1 MYGQLNALRRVYA
14 WRSKRKAGSYMKLF
28 LAALCTA
35 VVLVLVFLPK
45 DRGQSTDYPKDQVI
59 ITKPESRATQVAP
72 AAAQAKERKPKPES
86 EADKKARERFESL
99 VRQSVRRAYAQ
110 STQEKLWRSGI
121 ECKVQTRGPHE
132 TTLYLQYA
140 LAGDSFRFQF
150 GEGFVGP
157 YTAELREMGFTK
169 VEVSDGFS
177 YGWVWTL

>member
-1 MYGQLNALRRVYA
+1 
-14 WRSKRKAGSYMKLF
+14 MKPF
-28 LAALCTA
+28 LAALFT
-35 VVLVLVFLPK
+35 VGLLILVFAPK
-45 DRGQSTDYPKDQVI
+45 NQDQPKDQVV
-59 ITKPESRATQVAP
+59 TKPEPKPATRMGELDARMATLATQP
-72 AAAQAKERKPKPES
+72 AVQEPTPKPES
-86 EADKKARERFESL
+86 ALDRKARERSESL
-99 VRQSVRRAYAQ
+99 VRQSVRRVYAQ

-157 YTAELREMGFTK
+157 YAAELREMGFKK
-169 VEVSDGFS
+169 VELSDGFS